1 MDWDIAYA
9 IGLDPVDGDHQRLFA
24 LYGRFSNAVT
34 NGESRAEVGRFL
46 GDLVDYSETHFRR
59 EEGIMRQ
66 HAYPDYE
73 KHKRMHDAFATY
85 VRATAAGPEPS
96 DDDVQF
102 LHGYV
107 AIWLC
112 GHILVMDKW
121 FGEWL
126 AKVPAETAEGQPI
139 S

>member
-1 MDWDIAYA
+1 MDWDLAYA
-9 IGLDPVDGDHQRLFA
+9 VGLDPVDEDHQRLFA
-24 LYGRFSNAVT
+24 LYNRFSDAVKT
-34 NGESRAEVGRFL
+34 GQSRALVGRFL
-46 GDLVDYSETHFRR
+46 SDLVDYSERHFRR
-59 EEGIMRQ
+59 EEAIMRQ
-66 HAYPDYE
+66 HAYPDYA
-73 KHKRMHDAFATY
+73 KHKRMHDAFADY
-85 VRATAAGPEPS
+85 VRTTAAGPEPS
-96 DDDVQF
+96 DEDVDF

-126 AKVPAETAEGQPI
+126 ANLPAETAAGQPI

>member
-9 IGLDPVDGDHQRLFA
+9 VGLDPVDGDHQRLFA
-24 LYGRFSNAVT
+24 LYNRFSDAVNA
-34 NGESRAEVGRFL
+34 GDSRAQVGRFL
-46 GDLVDYSETHFRR
+46 NDLVDYSETHFRR

-66 HAYPDYE
+66 HRYPDYD
-73 KHKRMHDAFATY
+73 KHKRMHDAFADY
-85 VRATAAGPEPS
+85 VRTTAAGPEPS
-96 DDDVQF
+96 DEDIQF

-126 AKVPAETAEGQPI
+126 AEIPAETAGGQTI

>member
-9 IGLDPVDGDHQRLFA
+9 VGLDPVDDDHQRLFA
-24 LYGRFSNAVT
+24 LYNRFSDALKA
-34 NGESRAEVGRFL
+34 GESREQVGQFL
-46 GDLVDYSETHFRR
+46 TELVDYSETHFRR
-59 EEGIMRQ
+59 EEALMRRLD
-66 HAYPDYE
+66 YPDYA
-73 KHKRMHDAFATY
+73 KHKRMHDAFADY
-85 VRATAAGPEPS
+85 VRATAAGPAPS
-96 DDDVQF
+96 DDDVEF

-126 AKVPAETAEGQPI
+126 ANLPAETAAGQPI